1 MSPVQSSDHK
11 KLQLSFRQKLGI
23 LLTFSKDKI
32 VEQIQCVW
40 FVLAYMILFQLLV
53 LGLPVVYAAM
63 IGVGI
68 VIVIIGLA
76 FFMEGLRLGLMPL
89 GEVLGSTLPRKKVF
103 GIPCLPM
110 SLAFGFVLGIFAT
123 FAEPAIAVLQQ
134 AGASVRPDQAPLLY
148 TLLNPYSSTLVLYVG
163 IGVGIAVML
172 GVLRFYKS
180 WSLKPFIYAGVLTLS
195 AITLYFQ
202 FHPSGILSPVLGL
215 AWDCG
220 AVTTGPV
227 TVPLVLALGIGVC
240 RVVATGGSSN
250 TGFGVVTLA
259 SLFPIMAVLI
269 LSFQLFSTDNYYGAA
284 NFDNEGKGNVDGDKV
299 TAGYISAK
307 IQKAPIGKFKKAK
320 SEFLE
325 SNSSYATVLASV
337 LSDSPS
343 IDDTSRGTPALK
355 AYIQLIEAN
364 QPSSTSV
371 KEEPFLEEELV
382 AFSEQGVLPENHKIK
397 FMDTDDNV
405 SWASS
410 KAGIAFSGKG
420 GPSAFTI
427 VKVAD
432 ATPVPPSATWMLPD
446 EDKDAKPDRT
456 IGQDLAAKFSSYFTT
471 PDGSLYSAFF
481 PVGNRGALEG
491 AVWAIAPLSLIL
503 LGLLRFGLGQSPK
516 HLDELII
523 GIICAVAGMTFFGL
537 GIAIGLTPMGEQLG
551 QNIVTAFSPTTPW
564 EFLSGIQEP
573 LIVGESGKFIA
584 IIFAFILGYG
594 ATLAE
599 PALNALGSTVEKI
612 TVGAFKKNLLM
623 QTVAIGVACGIGT
636 GVAKIAF
643 NLDLWYLLV
652 PPYMGLL
659 ILTFFSTE
667 DFVNFGW
674 DSAGV
679 TTGPITVPLVLAMG
693 LGIGGS
699 VPGVIDGFGV
709 LSLASVGPIITVLTV
724 GLLVRKKPKPEAD
737 EITPTTSEVA

>member
-11 KLQLSFRQKLGI
+11 KLQLTFRQKLGI
-23 LLTFSKDKI
+23 LLSFSKDKI

-68 VIVIIGLA
+68 SIVIIGLA

-123 FAEPAIAVLQQ
+123 FAEPAIAVLQA
-134 AGASVRPDQAPLLY
+134 AGAAVRPDQAPLLY
-148 TLLNPYSSTLVLYVG
+148 TLLNPYSSSLVLYVG

-180 WSLKPFIYAGVLTLS
+180 WSLKPFIYIGVLTLS

-202 FHPSGILSPVLGL
+202 FEPSGTLAPVLGL

-259 SLFPIMAVLI
+259 SLFPILAVLT
-269 LSFQLFSTDNYYGAA
+269 LSFQLFTTDNYYGAA
-284 NFDNEGKGNVDGDKV
+284 NFKEGNEVGDKV
-299 TAGYISAK
+299 TASFITKK
-307 IQKAPIGKFKKAK
+307 ILTADKDKLQKAVK
-320 SEFLE
+320 EFLE
-325 SNSSYATVLASV
+325 SNSTRATVLAAV
-337 LSDSPS
+337 IQPTPKV
-343 IDDTSRGTPALK
+343 DDTSRGSSALNE
-355 AYIQLIEAN
+355 YIGLLEAS
-364 QPSSTSV
+364 QPSSTSLQ
-371 KEEPFLEEELV
+371 EEDFEEQELV
-382 AFSEQGVLPENHKIK
+382 AFRERGTLPSNHRIK
-397 FMDTDDNV
+397 FLNTDDNA

-410 KAGIAFSGKG
+410 SAGIAFSGKG

-432 ATPVPPSATWMLPD
+432 ATPVPPTENWLLPK
-446 EDKDAKPDRT
+446 DKNKEPNRT
-456 IGQDLAAKFSSYFTT
+456 IGEDLAAKFSSYFTT
-471 PDGSLYSAFF
+471 ADSLEDAFF
-481 PVGNRGALEG
+481 PVINRGALEG

-503 LGLLRFGLGQSPK
+503 LGLLIFGLRQKPK

-523 GIICAVAGMTFFGL
+523 GIICAVTGMTFFGL
-537 GIAIGLTPMGEQLG
+537 GIAIGLTPMGDQLG
-551 QNIVTAFSPTTPW
+551 TNIVTSFTPTTPW
-564 EFLSGIQEP
+564 QFVSGIQEP

-623 QTVAIGVACGIGT
+623 QAVAIGVACGIGT

-643 NLDLWYLLV
+643 NLDLWYLLI

-693 LGIGGS
+693 LGIGGN

-737 EITPTTSEVA
+737 DITPTTSEVA